1 MFNAVDQQDKFKS
14 MMEFQKL
21 MLYQIKSL
29 KKKEYAQALQ
39 QLDVDAEEQKPKKPK
54 QEPKKGSSH
63 AETDKD
69 KEDDEI
75 SESLEKLQKTIKGGK
90 KKKKGNLTGIEK

>member
-1 MFNAVDQQDKFKS
+1 

-29 KKKEYAQALQ
+29 KKKEFAQTLQ
-39 QLDVDAEEQKPKKPK
+39 QVDVDAEEQKPKKPK
-54 QEPKKGSSH
+54 HEPKKGSSH

-75 SESLEKLQKTIKGGK
+75 SESMEKL
-90 KKKKGNLTGIEK
+90 